1 MNILITGDKG
11 FIGRHLTRSVIQDG
25 HQVLG
30 WDIVDK
36 KDISDITSAD
46 LDNIDIIVHLAAIA
60 DVTNSQRNPNLYYD
74 VNVEGTRTI
83 FKAISNVPGGIPII
97 YASSSCAREWWRSPY
112 GTTKKMTEVMG
123 EEINRS
129 VALRFSNVYGEGQRQ
144 TMLFPRM
151 INGNISHVSKNHVRD
166 FVHVDDVIDA
176 IKIFLYSDDFTKFDK
191 VYDVGTGVGHK
202 VSDLVRRYG
211 FNVTENLGNMCEMLD
226 NTANIDKLTKLGWTP
241 KNDLDKYLKGKLD
254 GDTKFKK
261 YIQRLL
267 PTKLRFWRN

>member
-1 MNILITGDKG
+1 MIILITGDKG

-30 WDIVDK
+30 WDISDG
-36 KDISDITSAD
+36 KDINNITSRD
-46 LDNIDIIVHLAAIA
+46 LDVVDVVVHLAGVASVH
-60 DVTNSQRNPNLYYD
+60 DSVRNPNLYYD
-74 VNVEGTRTI
+74 VNVEGTRQI
-83 FKAISNVPGGIPII
+83 FRAASEVPGGVPVI

-123 EEINRS
+123 ADVHRTIG
-129 VALRFSNVYGEGQRQ
+129 LRFSNVYGDGQDK
-144 TMLFPRM
+144 TMLFPRLFD
-151 INGNISHVSKNHVRD
+151 GKVSHVAKDHSRD

-191 VYDVGTGVGHK
+191 IYDVGMGVSHNI
-202 VSDLVRRYG
+202 SQLVRKYG
-211 FNVTENLGNMCEMLD
+211 FNLTEKLGDMCEMKD
-226 NTANIDKLTKLGWTP
+226 NTANIDELIKLGWAP
-241 KNDLDKYLKGKLD
+241 KNDLHKYLKGKLD

-267 PTKLRFWRN
+267 PTKFRFWRN